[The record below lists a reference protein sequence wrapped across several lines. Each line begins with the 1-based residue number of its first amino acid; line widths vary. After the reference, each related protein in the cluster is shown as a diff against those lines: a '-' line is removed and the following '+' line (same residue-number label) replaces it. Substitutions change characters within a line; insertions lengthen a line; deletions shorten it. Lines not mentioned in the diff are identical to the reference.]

1 MSWFG
6 SFVDRY
12 IHNADLKRNEREV
25 NEVLATGKQREA
37 DALHRVAQAT
47 GDQQKEREAQDAGRE
62 AMKRRRAMLDDVAMD
77 VFREDR

>member
-1 MSWFG
+1 MSWFR

-25 NEVLATGKQREA
+25 NEVLAIGKQREA

-47 GDQQKEREAQDAGRE
+47 GDKRKEREAQEAARE
-62 AMKRRRAMLDDVAMD
+62 ARMRRHALMDDVAMD